1 MSLKLLA
8 DPLFPEIVV
17 EEMKRAGYDAVHAG
31 AIGAG
36 DLPLREILS
45 LASFENR
52 ILITANRALAKLVE
66 AGAGSQPSVIF
77 FKQLE
82 GGSRSLGQVLLN
94 LLSLFDEDLAE
105 GAVVIVGS
113 GQTLLR
119 KLTRPEG
126 ARE

>member
-8 DPLFPEIVV
+8 DPLFPEIVM
-17 EEMKRAGYDAVHAG
+17 EEMKRAGYDAVHTN

-52 ILITANRALAKLVE
+52 ILITRNHALAKLVE
-66 AGAGSQPSVIF
+66 ESASGRPSVIF
-77 FKQLE
+77 FEQLE
-82 GGSRSLGQVLLN
+82 GDSRSLGHVLLN

-105 GAVVIVGS
+105 GAVVIVGP

-119 KLTRPEG
+119 KLARSEG